1 VGFRSTLLDG
11 NLQLNAAAYHTEVD
25 DMQFFEF
32 YVGPFGLLRT
42 VEGIDEVTIQGF
54 EVGASWQMTDGL
66 RLDAGYSTI
75 DGEIDAMTV
84 RPYVAGNDVPNA
96 PEFTANLALTWDQ
109 NFGDLNLMARIEYAY
124 QGDVFYHV
132 VQGNDLDSPNPGVPA
147 LGIAPNKSVP
157 AWLQR
162 LVPGQGGLDTSYEKT
177 KVDAYGIT
185 NLRVGIGGE
194 RWKVTAFA
202 RNLFDEEYVGEVIM
216 APEFGG
222 AFVTPGTYR
231 TAGVEFQWDF

>member
-1 VGFRSTLLDG
+1 
-11 NLQLNAAAYHTEVD
+11 
-25 DMQFFEF
+25 MQFFEF

-54 EVGASWQMTDGL
+54 EIGGSWQLTDGL
-66 RLDAGYSTI
+66 RVDAGYSTI

-109 NFGDLNLMARIEYAY
+109 NFGDLNVMARIEYAY

-132 VQGNDLDSPNPGVPA
+132 VQGSDLDVPKSYDFEGLPYEVPA
-147 LGIAPNKSVP
+147 VLF
-157 AWLQR
+157 
-162 LVPGQGGLDTSYEKT
+162 GGLATSYSKT

-185 NLRVGIGGE
+185 NLRVGVGGE

-222 AFVTPGTYR
+222 AFVTPGNYR